1 MFVRNR
7 RVFLPVALVACAF
20 FLVGCTDE
28 TTIYQDSPAT
38 DDSAELPPAG
48 VDTDGDGLD
57 DRLEMSGW
65 TIQIDETGIG
75 TGATP
80 NLLTVRTV
88 TSDPNVVDTDG
99 DGLDDLLEHHI
110 VSDPNLVDTDGD
122 GLGDFE
128 EWHQWLTSPVSVDTD
143 GDARGPDANVAP
155 NAALFDGNELS
166 DRGTSPT
173 LADTDGDGKTDFE
186 EYDDPVRSQLIA
198 EIPEVDISFEGDI
211 DVRLNVAYEESF
223 GQQTEYGTSM
233 LQSQTT
239 STSRTRSDKTSQ
251 KLSIE
256 QTIKYSPLDFGGET
270 KIGFEYGWEQSTS
283 FTESSSQ
290 TAQQEYSRYL
300 TDSVTRTETA
310 ADGTISVGLRAKNTG
325 VSSYELDGL
334 GLTIVKFK
342 PVRRNDT
349 TVPGFNTVATL
360 TPDLEGVTLAPGD
373 SSPLIR
379 LAAENVNAA
388 LIKEFLAD
396 PTTLYFETASFE
408 LLSASGLNFD
418 FITEQ
423 TFARTAFIEIDF
435 GANQIERYRIAT
447 NVQRDPDSN
456 YVGVTLGA
464 VMQNILDIPYTT
476 IENPDAPG
484 QMILASIREKT
495 STVPESN
502 DEIWVVGTSGD
513 GGGNTLVSFDDIV
526 VRAGDSVRL
535 LFLRDGDR
543 DGVYDLSEELFGSG
557 DDSLDTDTDGLTDR
571 EEIVD
576 GWEVG
581 PIEDVDGNVVVDT
594 YFVFSDPNAAD
605 ADGDGLSDLEERAAG
620 TDPSNADTDG
630 DGLNDGF
637 EVANDTGGE
646 ALANRVAPRLYV
658 DQLIGGG
665 GPGTSWS
672 TAFGELRDAL
682 IDVRTRRQTNEKVD
696 DVWEIWVA
704 AGIYKPA
711 GPLADRAVS
720 FQLHHNIPLGIFGG
734 FQSGEDKRDQRFANP
749 LINGT
754 ELSGDLAGDDESG
767 QFDDNSYNVVTIVP
781 SPPGAGVPTQIDT
794 DAVLLDG
801 FIITGGNAD
810 GAASADP
817 PFLPDSDRG
826 AGIYVW
832 GGSVRLENLLVR
844 RNRAISSAV
853 ADAGFGGG
861 LYASNSDLALVN
873 SVFADNQARAGG
885 AMASIDSRSTIDG
898 VDFSSNVADTKA
910 GALWIQAASADGVL
924 IQRSGFRQNRAQSG
938 GGAVYITSGT
948 HRIEDTDFRNNETV
962 SSSGG
967 ALFLTG
973 ATRLDLVQS
982 LVWKNT
988 AGERAG
994 GLYATTSS
1002 AEVNIINSTFA
1013 ENVGRNSK
1021 AVVSLPTT
1029 FNFEAAFICST
1040 SYAQAGRPC
1049 VDWCRAG
1056 SGVFAERARLVA
1068 VNSIFSRNIAD
1079 TAAFSEVDTLGGSVF
1094 VSPDGFADPAFTA
1107 LRQHERSCADGQQIF
1122 SGRSMVGFTG
1132 LPTRNFDFVSTSCVQ
1147 DLSFYIGRGNVD
1159 SGDSTSDSPTFK
1171 NPANGDLR
1179 LQAGS
1184 SCVDTGSNFVDF
1196 DTVQP
1201 GFQFAPDRDIDG
1213 LDRITDGNGDGDEI
1227 IDMGAHELPAQ

>member
-7 RVFLPVALVACAF
+7 RVFLPVALVALAF

-57 DRLEMSGW
+57 DRLEISGW

-99 DGLDDLLEHHI
+99 DGLDDSLEHLI

-128 EWHQWLTSPVSVDTD
+128 EWYQWLTSPVSVDTD

-256 QTIKYSPLDFGGET
+256 QTIKYNPLDFGGET

-342 PVRRNDT
+342 PVRRNDA
-349 TVPGFNTVATL
+349 TVPSFDTVATL
-360 TPDLEGVTLAPGD
+360 TPDLGGVTLAPGD

-396 PTTLYFETASFE
+396 PTTLYYETASFE

-423 TFARTAFIEIDF
+423 TFARTAFVEIDF

-464 VMQNILDIPYTT
+464 VMQTILDIPYTT
-476 IENPDAPG
+476 IENPNAPG
-484 QMILASIREKT
+484 QMILASVRDKT

-513 GGGNTLVSFDDIV
+513 DGGNALVSFDDIV

-557 DDSLDTDTDGLTDR
+557 DDSMDTDADGLSDR

-576 GWEVG
+576 GWEIG
-581 PIEDVDGNVVVDT
+581 PITNIDGTTVTDT
-594 YFVFSDPNAAD
+594 YYVFSDPNRAD
-605 ADGDGLSDLEERAAG
+605 SDGDGLSDLEERAAG
-620 TDPSNADTDG
+620 TDPGNADTDG
-630 DGLNDGF
+630 DGLADGF
-637 EVANDTGGE
+637 EVANDPGGE
-646 ALANRVAPRLYV
+646 ALATRVAPRLYV
-658 DQLIGGG
+658 DKQSGSAGS
-665 GPGTSWS
+665 GTSWNS
-672 TAFGELRDAL
+672 AFVELRDAL
-682 IDVRTRRQTNEKVD
+682 ADVRARRLTTEKID
-696 DVWEIWVA
+696 DAWEIWVA
-704 AGIYKPA
+704 AGTYSPTDSAGDRSIAFTLFHDTPFGIY
-711 GPLADRAVS
+711 
-720 FQLHHNIPLGIFGG
+720 GG
-734 FQSGEDKRDQRFANP
+734 FVGSETKRDQRNSNP
-749 LINGT
+749 LINAT
-754 ELSGDLAGDDESG
+754 ELSGDLNGDDDASDAET
-767 QFDDNSYNVVTIVP
+767 FEDNSYHVVTIL
-781 SPPGAGVPTQIDT
+781 PPPPASGGGAGGITT
-794 DAVLLDG
+794 DAVVIDG
-801 FIITGGNAD
+801 FTITAGNAN
-810 GAASADP
+810 G
-817 PFLPDSDRG
+817 
-826 AGIYVW
+826 
-832 GGSVRLENLLVR
+832 GGSVDPAFLPHDNHGGGLFVLGGHSRLENLQIRL
-844 RNRAISSAV
+844 NRA
-853 ADAGFGGG
+853 ADSYGTAGGIYVVDGDLTLAASVVSDNFAKFVGGM
-861 LYASNSDLALVN
+861 ASVN
-873 SVFADNQARAGG
+873 SQVKIIETTFIQN
-885 AMASIDSRSTIDG
+885 ASSEG
-898 VDFSSNVADTKA
+898 A
-910 GALWIQAASADGVL
+910 GALYVENTGTEGVL
-924 IQRSGFRQNRAQSG
+924 VDYSIFVLNESEFGPG
-938 GGAVYITSGT
+938 GVGLVGGT
-948 HRIEDTDFRNNETV
+948 HRIENSEFRRNATNHEAGTG
-962 SSSGG
+962 SIGGSLASHGG
-967 ALFLTG
+967 AIRATAG
-973 ATRLDLVQS
+973 ARLDLVQS
-982 LVWKNT
+982 LVWNNT
-988 AGERAG
+988 AAGRGG
-994 GLYATTSS
+994 GLYATSS
-1002 AEVNIINSTFA
+1002 DTEVNIINSTFA
-1013 ENVGRNSK
+1013 ENVGRNTK
-1021 AVVSLPTT
+1021 AAIRSVRDVLLGQSLCTWESGL
-1029 FNFEAAFICST
+1029 NISVDN
-1040 SYAQAGRPC
+1040 C
-1049 VDWCRAG
+1049 VQWCRAG
-1056 SGVFAERARLVA
+1056 GGVFARDARLAA
-1068 VNSIFSRNIAD
+1068 VNSIFSRNVAQGEGGFSGFDDPLLYALGAD
-1079 TAAFSEVDTLGGSVF
+1079 LGCN
-1094 VSPDGFADPAFTA
+1094 DG
-1107 LRQHERSCADGQQIF
+1107 RQIYSERSRFGQRF
-1122 SGRSMVGFTG
+1122 SFAT
-1132 LPTRNFDFVSTSCVQ
+1132 TSCLQ
-1147 DLSFYIGRGNVD
+1147 DLTSYIGGGNVN
-1159 SGDSTSDSPTFK
+1159 SGDNASDSPTFK
-1171 NPANGDLR
+1171 NPQSGDLR
-1179 LQAGS
+1179 LQASS
-1184 SCVDTGSNFVDF
+1184 SCVDSGNNFVDF
-1196 DTVQP
+1196 DTYRS

-1213 LDRITDGNGDGDEI
+1213 LSRITDGNGDGDKV